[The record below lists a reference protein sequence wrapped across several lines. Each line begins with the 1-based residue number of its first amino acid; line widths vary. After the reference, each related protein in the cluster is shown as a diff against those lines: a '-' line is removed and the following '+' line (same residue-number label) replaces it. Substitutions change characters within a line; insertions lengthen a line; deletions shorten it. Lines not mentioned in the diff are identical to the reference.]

1 MANKKLSPFKNETYK
16 DYSLPAEK
24 RNMEKALALV
34 RSKLGKKY
42 PIVINGQDF
51 WTKEQIVSTN
61 PANPSEV
68 IGTFSKGTIDLA
80 EKSLQAA
87 TKAFET
93 WKNVAPEKRAD
104 MLLKASKITQRR
116 RYEINA
122 WMVLE
127 VGKNWAEADADT
139 AEAIDF
145 LEFYAREMY
154 RLAGPQPVVPN
165 KGEKGYLEYIPLGV
179 GVIIPPWNFPFA
191 ILVGTT
197 TAAIVTG
204 NTTVLKP
211 SSDSPMMGW
220 LCKEIL
226 EEAGLPKG
234 VLNFFPS
241 PGGEVGDYLVQ
252 NPLTR
257 FISFTGS
264 KEIGLRINQFAAVPQ
279 KGQKWIKRVVA
290 EMGGKD
296 SIIVAKDADLDE
308 AADGIVAAAFGFQ
321 GQKCSACSR
330 AIIEKSVYP
339 AMVNKIVERVNRLDI
354 GDPANNK
361 RVGPVVSERAYKK
374 ILEYIKIG
382 KKEGRVVAGG
392 AAIGNNGY
400 YIEPTVI
407 ADIKPNA
414 RISQEEIFGPV
425 LALIP
430 VKNFDEAIEVANNTE
445 YGLTGAVYTKSR
457 KNLDRAS
464 KEFFVGNLYLNRKCT
479 GALVGVH
486 PFGGF
491 NMSGTDSKAG
501 GHDYLL
507 LFLQGKSIAEKIGG
521 DKPTRATVSR
531 KAVGK
536 KAKPAHG
543 KKPVRSNPGNRSK
556 KQVASMKTKVRGGF

>member
-1 MANKKLSPFKNETYK
+1 MAKKKLPVFKNEEYK
-16 DYSLPAEK
+16 DYALPAERRK
-24 RNMEKALALV
+24 MEQAIAQV
-34 RSKLGKKY
+34 RANLGKKY
-42 PIVINGQDF
+42 PIVINGEEF
-51 WTKEQIVSTN
+51 WTKDQIVSTN

-68 IGTFSKGTIDLA
+68 VGSFSKGTVDLA
-80 EKSLQAA
+80 QKALDAAAA
-87 TKAFET
+87 TFET

-104 MLLKASKITQRR
+104 ILLKAAKIARRR

-145 LEFYAREMY
+145 FEFYARDMY
-154 RLAGPQPVVPN
+154 RLAGPQPTVQI

-179 GVIIPPWNFPFA
+179 GVVIPPWNFPFA
-191 ILVGTT
+191 ILAGTT

-252 NPLTR
+252 SPITR

-264 KEIGLRINQFAAVPQ
+264 KEIGLRINQFASVPQ

-296 SIIVAKDADLDE
+296 SIVVAKDADLDA
-308 AADGIVAAAFGFQ
+308 AADGIVASAFGFQ

-330 AIIEKSVYP
+330 AIIEESVY
-339 AMVNKIVERVNRLDI
+339 AKVLDKIVAKVQTLEQ
-354 GDPANNK
+354 GDPAENK
-361 RVGPVVSERAYKK
+361 RVGPVVSERAYKS
-374 ILEYIKIG
+374 ILKYIEIG
-382 KKEGRVVAGG
+382 KNEGRVVAGG
-392 AAIGNNGY
+392 NAVGSNGY

-407 ADIKPNA
+407 ADIKPDA
-414 RISQEEIFGPV
+414 RISLEEIFGPV
-425 LALIP
+425 LAVISA
-430 VKNFDEAIEVANNTE
+430 KNFDEALEIANNTE

-457 KNLDRAS
+457 KNLDRAA

-507 LFLQGKSIAEKIGG
+507 LFMQAKSIAEKIIPAAKAVAKRTTGA
-521 DKPTRATVSR
+521 KKVLNAKVSR
-531 KAVGK
+531 NGK
-536 KAKPAHG
+536 SPNTQRG
-543 KKPVRSNPGNRSK
+543 
-556 KQVASMKTKVRGGF
+556 KQVANMKRKVRGGF